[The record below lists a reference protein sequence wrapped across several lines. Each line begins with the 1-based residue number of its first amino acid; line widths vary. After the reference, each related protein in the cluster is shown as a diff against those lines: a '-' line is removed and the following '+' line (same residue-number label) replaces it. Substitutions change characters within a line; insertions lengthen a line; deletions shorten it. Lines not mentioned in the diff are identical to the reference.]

1 VNFDEGSFRDPAGRV
16 FLRGEYAYRTLTE
29 QSLAIAR
36 DVFASG
42 LVGELHDAG
51 LIAYP
56 ELVRTS
62 DAGVD
67 LESDLAWIVRQP
79 RVPFVSYAY
88 EWSFEMLRRAALVT
102 LEILQ
107 RSLTRGF
114 ILKDAPSFNIL
125 FFGTRAVHVDFG
137 SFARRGA
144 GAPWV
149 GYSQFCRSFLYPLL
163 LEAHAGLPF
172 RPLLRG
178 YLGEIPVNVAAS
190 SLGFR
195 SAARSGVLLHVL
207 VQHHLQRRF
216 ADAASEVAAAA
227 SSLKQTPETLAA
239 MFRRLVR
246 VVERLRPR
254 HESDWS
260 EYSETCS
267 YSDEGRAAKRS
278 IVERAVA
285 DARPGRLLDLGSN
298 TGEYV
303 DVVRP
308 FVGHVVGIDAD
319 APATD
324 VHYRRLQNDSGVSL
338 AVADVARPT
347 PALGWNLR
355 ERQAL
360 LPRLQ
365 SDFLV
370 ALALVHHLRITS
382 GIPLAF
388 VVPALVSLAP
398 AGIIEWV
405 GPEDP
410 MVRRMLALR
419 EDVFTD
425 YRWEVF
431 IGLLHEQASR
441 VEVNHVQPER
451 TLCRYWRR

>member
-1 VNFDEGSFRDPAGRV
+1 
-16 FLRGEYAYRTLTE
+16 
-29 QSLAIAR
+29 
-36 DVFASG
+36 
-42 LVGELHDAG
+42 
-51 LIAYP
+51 
-56 ELVRTS
+56 
-62 DAGVD
+62 
-67 LESDLAWIVRQP
+67 
-79 RVPFVSYAY
+79 
-88 EWSFEMLRRAALVT
+88 M
-102 LEILQ
+102 
-107 RSLTRGF
+107 
-114 ILKDAPSFNIL
+114 
-125 FFGTRAVHVDFG
+125 
-137 SFARRGA
+137 
-144 GAPWV
+144 
-149 GYSQFCRSFLYPLL
+149 
-163 LEAHAGLPF
+163 
-172 RPLLRG
+172 
-178 YLGEIPVNVAAS
+178 
-190 SLGFR
+190 
-195 SAARSGVLLHVL
+195 
-207 VQHHLQRRF
+207 
-216 ADAASEVAAAA
+216 
-227 SSLKQTPETLAA
+227 
-239 MFRRLVR
+239 
-246 VVERLRPR
+246 
-254 HESDWS
+254 
-260 EYSETCS
+260 
-267 YSDEGRAAKRS
+267 
-278 IVERAVA
+278 
-285 DARPGRLLDLGSN
+285 
-298 TGEYV
+298 
-303 DVVRP
+303 RP

>member
-1 VNFDEGSFRDPAGRV
+1 MIFDEGSFRDPAGRV
-16 FLRGEYAYRTLTE
+16 FLRGDYAYRTLTDR
-29 QSLAIAR
+29 SLQTAR
-36 DVFASG
+36 DTFESG
-42 LVGELHDAG
+42 LVQELHDAG
-51 LIAYP
+51 LIALP
-56 ELVRTS
+56 ELVRIS

-67 LESDLAWIVRQP
+67 LESTSPWIVRQF

-102 LEILQ
+102 MEILQ

-125 FFGTRAVHVDFG
+125 FSGARAVHIDFG
-137 SFARRGA
+137 SFARRAPGT
-144 GAPWV
+144 PWV

-163 LEAHAGLPF
+163 LEAHAGIPF

-178 YLGEIPVNVAAS
+178 YLGEIPVHVVAN
-190 SLGFR
+190 SLGLR

-207 VQHHLQRRF
+207 MQHHLQRRF
-216 ADAASEVAAAA
+216 ADAAPDVAAAA

-239 MFRRLVR
+239 MFRRLSTVL
-246 VVERLRPR
+246 ERLRPR
-254 HESDWS
+254 RDSDWS

-267 YSDEGRAAKRS
+267 YTDDSRAAKRD

-298 TGEYV
+298 TGEYI
-303 DVVRP
+303 DLVRP

-319 APATD
+319 APTID
-324 VHYRRLQNDSGVSL
+324 VHYRRLDNDSRVSL
-338 AVADVARPT
+338 AVADFARPT

-360 LPRLQ
+360 LPRLHA
-365 SDFLV
+365 DFLV

-388 VVPALVSLAP
+388 IVPALLSLAP
-398 AGIIEWV
+398 TGIIEWV
-405 GPEDP
+405 GREDAR
-410 MVRRMLALR
+410 VQRMLALR
-419 EDVFTD
+419 EDVFAD
-425 YRWEVF
+425 YTWETF
-431 IGLLHEQASR
+431 IGLLQEHAT
-441 VEVNHVQPER
+441 VEVSDLQQGR